1 MYISLSTLDH
11 KHLGDI
17 QEACSKL
24 IAMYK
29 DDYKPYCPFCSLIN
43 ADYGGE
49 CDACPW
55 VIFTGY
61 DCFGTPANEADEA
74 NNQPQRS
81 FCKQTTV
88 QRLTRLTEW
97 LTAINE
103 ELAKR

>member
-1 MYISLSTLDH
+1 MYIPLSTLDH
-11 KHLGDI
+11 KHLRDI
-17 QEACSKL
+17 QEACSEL
-24 IAMYK
+24 IAMYE
-29 DDYKPYCPFCSLIN
+29 DDNKPYCPFCHLIN

-61 DCFGTPANEADEA
+61 DCCGKPANEADDA
-74 NNQPQRS
+74 NIQPLRP
-81 FCKQTTV
+81 FCLQTTA
-88 QRLTRLTEW
+88 QRLLRLTEW